1 MKTVNV
7 EGKRLMLIGG
17 VGATCEIIREAHKLG
32 VEVLETDYLP
42 DSPAKKLAD
51 KSFMTSCTD
60 VDAVVSL
67 CQQEKV
73 DGVFT
78 GYTDSL
84 LPYVEQI
91 CRKLNKPFW
100 GNAENI
106 DVCIDKM
113 KFKAACQKAGVKT
126 VPCITVTLNDYE
138 DKIKN
143 VKCPVV
149 VKPVDN
155 SGSRGVFKCFNQSEL
170 KEYCIKS
177 FSFSKK
183 KELLIERMMNVNN
196 EFSAYYILAGGSYKL
211 CSMGDRYVDVVD
223 ENTAPQ
229 AKGMLFPSI
238 HLDDFI
244 NKADSSIRD
253 FFKQN
258 NMNDGF
264 VFIQGFAEDDNFF
277 ISEIGYRLNGG
288 FTYKFNEIYN
298 GYNQLQELLC
308 YSLTGTLNPN
318 VITLTNPHF
327 DGFGLLV
334 TISLKEGIIG
344 KIDGI
349 EEIRSHNG
357 IYDFVQQ
364 HEIGDN
370 LSAHGTSAQIF
381 GYAFCF
387 GKTQKELNDIVTFI
401 KNKLTIEDV
410 NHNNMLIGIIDAS
423 SLRLRY

>member
-1 MKTVNV
+1 MNTVNV

-32 VEVLETDYLP
+32 VVVLETDYLS

-113 KFKAACQKAGVKT
+113 KFKDACQKAGVQT
-126 VPCITVTLNDYE
+126 VPSITVTLNDYE

-155 SGSRGVFKCFNQSEL
+155 SGSRGVFKCYDKNQL
-170 KEYCIKS
+170 KDFCEKS
-177 FSFSKK
+177 FDYSKK

-196 EFSAYYILAGGSYKL
+196 EFSAYYILSGGGKL

-238 HLDDFI
+238 HLDGFI
-244 NKADSSIRD
+244 NKADSSIRR
-253 FFKQN
+253 FFQQN
-258 NMNDGF
+258 DMNDGF
-264 VFIQGFAEDDNFF
+264 VFIQGFAEDDDFY

-298 GYNQLQELLC
+298 GYNQLHELLR
-308 YSLTGTLNPN
+308 YSLTGTLNPE
-318 VITLTNPHF
+318 VLSITDPHF
-327 DGFGLLV
+327 DGLGLLV
-334 TISLKEGIIG
+334 TISLKEGVIG
-344 KIDGI
+344 KIEGI
-349 EEIRSHNG
+349 DVIRKHKG
-357 IYDFVQQ
+357 VYDFVQQ
-364 HEIGDN
+364 HEIGDSF
-370 LSAHGTSAQIF
+370 SAHGTSAQIF
-381 GYAFCF
+381 GYAFCYA
-387 GKTQKELNDIVTFI
+387 KTVEELNEIVSFI
-401 KNKLTIEDV
+401 KSKLIIEDI
-410 NHNNMLIGIIDAS
+410 NNNNMLIGIIDT
-423 SLRLRY
+423 SLLKLS